1 MNGSF
6 GQRYSQPGA
15 GATADLAGFR
25 EAAAEIQRLR
35 VSARH
40 ELDLARQIR
49 EEASRYQRETA
60 TRARSEAQQLL
71 LQTRLATRREIEA
84 LLRQATEDV
93 QKILADIR
101 VIRITA
107 EEELA
112 ALRKFTN
119 AARFSTQPPA
129 KKADDHRSTTKK
141 KNQLAAAR

>member
-1 MNGSF
+1 MNESY
-6 GQRYSQPGA
+6 GQRNRLPGA
-15 GATADLAGFR
+15 GAPADLAGFR
-25 EAAAEIQRLR
+25 EAAAEILRLR

-49 EEASRYQRETA
+49 EEATRYQRDTA
-60 TRARSEAQQLL
+60 TRARSEAQQLV

-84 LLRQATEDV
+84 LLRQATEEV

-112 ALRKFTN
+112 AQRKFTN
-119 AARFSTQPPA
+119 AARLSSTPPA
-129 KKADDHRSTTKK
+129 KKAGDHKSAPKK